1 MYKKIYA
8 IMYNNTLSSQAFDNI
23 EKAFDYCEERATRVG
38 NMGWKFIDA
47 KGNVYSIYELKI
59 K

>member
-1 MYKKIYA
+1 
-8 IMYNNTLSSQAFDNI
+8 MYNNTLSSQAFDSI